1 MSNVGG
7 DQSIDLTPVSGMDL
21 RSLSKTTGPAFL
33 QNIITRNGE
42 LAVRS
47 GFGLVREYGTSLN
60 CGRIGEVSGP
70 AWGLGKCIGAAHVR
84 TPWGTDQILAI
95 HGVYNLTSNLA
106 LDDAGSSLSGRLGV
120 ILTGIAAVVH
130 DLHTGRFVEFVLH
143 HQDTNETDLRGVY
156 PNYATRLDED
166 HLQWVRPL
174 HEPAWATFTMFASNM
189 MVNIDG
195 VGICTYRPVEFVGPV
210 DRKNQAFG
218 RTLLPYGPGEQCA
231 FTLTALCDGV
241 FSEQAYLRPVEFGV
255 VTAMC
260 SFNDRMVFATGPV
273 LWFSDPYRP
282 DNILTDN
289 FQILPTTEPVVAI
302 AQSRDTLVITTNRQS
317 WLMVP
322 TIGDSAV
329 GGSMIQLSSAIGC
342 VGQRAIVQSDST
354 VYFVEDSGVRV
365 YSGGEMQSL
374 SDEVDRLWTDKQSL
388 QMVLTDYYTK
398 NGITSLANDQLPA
411 RIDVRKQM
419 QNARLAWHQDRE
431 TLFCVCDDVTLVWT
445 RGFGWSV
452 WYYATHAGSGTSV
465 IGRQEIVSPVIVAI
479 GDDVYLIGG
488 PDRTQYVYKNT
499 EERPPRVLKANDKS
513 CYLLKLGRGGALDRN
528 ADASL
533 EDEREPIG
541 GWNPV
546 LEPTTSEPAFFIGK
560 YKRIPAGYSL
570 FSGITLGPTTNADT
584 YWFPVSLDL
593 ATPYGTT
600 PDQPV
605 AYQLSFTF
613 DNTLWRP
620 FIRSSTP
627 PVPPDPLD
635 PDYGVVAA
643 VYPNERLSSVPGYAV
658 TATSEFRVYNGA
670 VVDPL
675 GDTIVILWDGALCA
689 GSAAPQMNVSAIG
702 PSPLFH
708 IGFEKIGTPSV
719 MYLAKSIGACLIGPS
734 ASPGRS
740 AGVYQWQN
748 GVFPTEQEAL
758 DDKAQAVDWVA
769 KSAEFRVKGDQ
780 FKIRG
785 VFVDAVHW
793 GKQTGADATVPLW
806 PYGPL
811 NTATSTDMRDYSG
824 QALDFTVAPP
834 GNSQQTGL
842 APVARLMPTGTTAPT
857 LKTGSNVA
865 RWGTQA
871 LDADGN
877 LLIDDA
883 AVDVMGTTDGSQGE
897 RGSVMLHGSML
908 GPGEGVRVG
917 RLEAVVRVV
926 GNRRRWK

>member
-1 MSNVGG
+1 MSNVSG
-7 DQSIDLTPVSGMDL
+7 DQSIDVTPTSGMDL

-60 CGRIGEVSGP
+60 CGRLNEIIRP
-70 AWGLGKCIGAAHVR
+70 NWGLGKCIGATHVR

-95 HGVYNLTSNLA
+95 HGVYNLTANLA
-106 LDDAGSSLSGRLGV
+106 LDDTGASLSGKLGV
-120 ILTGIAAVVH
+120 MLAGVSAVVH

-143 HQDTNETDLRGVY
+143 HQDTNDTDLRGVY
-156 PNYATRLDED
+156 PNYATRIDED
-166 HLQWVRPL
+166 HLQWVRPVS
-174 HEPAWATFTMFASNM
+174 EPKWATFTPFASNVM
-189 MVNIDG
+189 INIDG

-210 DRKNQAFG
+210 DRKNHAIG
-218 RTLLPYGPGEQCA
+218 RTLLPYGPGEQSA
-231 FTLTALCDGV
+231 FSLTALCDGA
-241 FSEQAYLRPVEFGV
+241 FSPEQAYLRTVEFGT

-273 LWFSDPYRP
+273 LWFTDPYRP
-282 DNILTDN
+282 DNILTTN
-289 FQILPTTEPVVAI
+289 FQILPTNDAIVAI
-302 AQSRDTLVITTNRQS
+302 AQSRDTLVITTARQS
-317 WLMVP
+317 WLMVV
-322 TIGDSAV
+322 TIGGTAV
-329 GGSMIQLSSAIGC
+329 GGSLIQLSSSVGC
-342 VGQRAIVQSDST
+342 VGPRALTQADGTI
-354 VYFVEDSGVRV
+354 YFVEDSGVRV
-365 YSGGEMQSL
+365 YQGGEVQSL

-398 NGITSLANDQLPA
+398 NGITSLVNDQLPA

-419 QNARLAWHQDRE
+419 ATARLAWHQDRE

-452 WYYATHAGSGTSV
+452 WYYATHSGSATSV

-479 GDDVYLIGG
+479 GEDVYLIGG
-488 PDRTQYVYKNT
+488 PDQTQYIYEDAET
-499 EERPPRVLKANDKS
+499 RPPRVIRSNDKS

-541 GWNPV
+541 GWTPV
-546 LEPTTSEPAFFIGK
+546 LEPSASEPAFFIGK

-570 FSGITLGPTTNADT
+570 FSGITLGPTTQAET

-593 ATPYGTT
+593 ATPYGTA

-620 FIRSSTP
+620 FVLSINP
-627 PVPPDPLD
+627 AD

-643 VYPNERLSSVPGYAV
+643 VYPSERLSSVPGYAV
-658 TATSEFRVYNGA
+658 TGTSEFRVYDGVN
-670 VVDPL
+670 VDPL
-675 GDTIVILWDGALCA
+675 GSTVSILWDGALCA
-689 GSAAPQMNVSAIG
+689 GTTAPQMNVSAVG
-702 PSPLFH
+702 PSPLFW
-708 IGFEKIGTPSV
+708 IGFEKIGTASV
-719 MYLAKSIGACLIGPS
+719 IYLAKSIGLCLVGPS

-748 GVFPTEQEAL
+748 GVFPIEQQAL

-793 GKQTGADATVPLW
+793 GKQTGADATVTLW

-824 QALDFTVAPP
+824 QALDFTTAPP

-842 APVARLMPTGTTAPT
+842 APVARLMPTGTSTPT
-857 LKTGSNVA
+857 LKTANNVA

-897 RGSVMLHGSML
+897 RGSVMVHGTML